1 MSPIEHIAEG
11 IRQGNWETV
20 CEGYERLTGKALPIP
35 ITVATTD
42 GAEDALR
49 QIADIA
55 SSVLNGPTAEI
66 CNTVE
71 KPAKKKPG
79 CPRGSGKKKAKKKTM
94 EKKTT
99 VNKDGEDASIQIDE
113 GKKTIVQ
120 KETGGTQ
127 LITNDADPEEV
138 ERNRAK
144 AAKANKNKVK
154 LKRQAARKYQ
164 VKCNE
169 CGETFESDRKDGEMG
184 QKCPGCLKEKKS
196 RFS

>member
-1 MSPIEHIAEG
+1 MSPIEYIAEG

-20 CEGYERLTGKALPIP
+20 CEGYERLTGKALPLP
-35 ITVATTD
+35 TTMATTD
-42 GAEDALR
+42 GAGDALR

-55 SSVLNGPTAEI
+55 SSVLDGPTAEI
-66 CNTVE
+66 CDTAK
-71 KPAKKKPG
+71 KPVKKKPG
-79 CPRGSGKKKAKKKTM
+79 RPKGGGKKKKKK
-94 EKKTT
+94 KAT
-99 VNKDGEDASIQIDE
+99 VNKNGEDSSIQIDE
-113 GKKTIVQ
+113 DKRTIVQ

-138 ERNRAK
+138 ERNKAK

-154 LKRQAARKYQ
+154 LNRQAARKYK

-169 CGETFESDRKDGEMG
+169 CGETFESDRKGGEMG

-196 RFS
+196 RFA